1 MAEWF
6 AEWFDTPFYHILY
19 KSRGENEAQRFID
32 NLSEKLSFQ
41 KDWKYCDMACGK
53 GRHAIYLNSK
63 GFDVIGLDL
72 SPNNIWHAQLSEN
85 ETLQFYEHEI
95 RDSFRDD
102 YFDVMLNL
110 FTSFGYFENQE
121 ENQKAVEAMAN
132 DIKPGGILVIDYMN
146 SRKAIE
152 GFNSHYVKT
161 VDNISFDINKRIEFG
176 YIFKNICFENEGQKH
191 QYEERVK
198 LLFLEDFKHFFE
210 KAGLTLTAVYGDYDL
225 NMYQDLESD
234 RMIMVCKKDKN
245 AAV

>member
-32 NLSEKLSFQ
+32 NLSKKLDFQ
-41 KDWKYCDMACGK
+41 TKGQYCDMACGK

-72 SPNNIWHAQLSEN
+72 SPNNIWHAQASEN
-85 ETLQFYEHEI
+85 ETLQFHEHDI
-95 RDSFRDD
+95 REVFRPEF
-102 YFDVMLNL
+102 FDVMLNL

-121 ENQKAVEAMAN
+121 ENQKAVVAMAEN
-132 DIKPGGILVIDYMN
+132 IKSSGTLVLDYMN

-152 GFNSHYVKT
+152 GFNSHYEKT
-161 VDNISFDINKRIEFG
+161 VENITFNINKRIELG
-176 YIFKNICFENEGQKH
+176 YIFKNISFENEGNKH

-210 KAGLTLTAVYGDYDL
+210 KAGLTLIKVYGDYDL
-225 NMYQDLESD
+225 NPYQDLVSD
-234 RMIMVCKKDKN
+234 RMIMVCKKN
-245 AAV
+245 